1 MNPKRRI
8 NGIKSTK
15 LMHNPAMASPRG
27 DLNMPINEKMN
38 PSNHN
43 IQLSTGTQHPKSASR
58 ASTNPAVPR
67 PFDFLDSS
75 RMIIVWRT
83 GLPDIFS

>member
-1 MNPKRRI
+1 
-8 NGIKSTK
+8 
-15 LMHNPAMASPRG
+15 MHNPAMASPRG

-38 PSNHN
+38 PSNYN

-75 RMIIVWRT
+75 RMIIVWCT